1 MKIDSK
7 GEIVCR
13 SITIVNDDGKPCIKL
28 FSDENGG
35 KIMLSDFTSEKFSG
49 ISIGFLESK
58 DPVINFYKDGNFSLG
73 IGILLG
79 GGLLQIRGDDA
90 KVKHLL
96 YVDGDR
102 GKILSGNDVFEGDI
116 E

>member
-1 MKIDSK
+1 MKNNSNS
-7 GEIVCR
+7 EIVCR
-13 SITIVNDDGKPCIKL
+13 SITIVNDDEKPCIKL
-28 FSDENGG
+28 FTDETGG
-35 KIMLSDFTSEKFSG
+35 RITLSDFTDEKFSG

-58 DPVINFYKDGNFSLG
+58 DPVINFFKDGNFSLG

-79 GGLLQIRGDDA
+79 GGLLQIRGADA